1 MRHSIPQ
8 RRVADWTDTLTIPTL
23 VGIMD
28 SSSYIYILSRSSEI
42 TFYSFIIFVKIA
54 ITALNPVNLSQ
65 KNRFMNFAVIT
76 FFAVIV
82 SSLANESQIT
92 AALRPIAVCISVL
105 LTIYLI
111 SGKIIDYAKGYAIS
125 GFIICAIFIFSVQ
138 SGMIV
143 QTGERHH
150 FVAESHPNLGGELIS
165 ATLVMSSLT
174 LGPRLFLILNAA
186 SLYCTFLLQSR
197 TSTLAILIALL
208 CYGIAYFRGKL
219 GIRRKA
225 LLSLVVLWI
234 TAAFTIALIAIQSEA
249 TNQAFDF
256 IYNSVF
262 LVEDQY
268 RGGYSG
274 VSGRDEHWWEAIRVA
289 MDHPFIGA
297 GPDFMERLG
306 VLQPHN
312 WTLYAISQF
321 GMLGWVLVVIF
332 GYAAFGAVRNDP
344 VRAMVLIPLFVP
356 WLLNDRF
363 LNFNA
368 YPFALYIIVFAG
380 FSLPPKKRRSSAP
393 NRPTSPKHAVAL
405 AARYRQ
411 AAR

>member
-1 MRHSIPQ
+1 MPQ
-8 RRVADWTDTLTIPTL
+8 RRVADWTAVLTIPAL

-28 SSSYIYILSRSSEI
+28 SSSYIFILSQVSEI

-54 ITALNPVNLSQ
+54 IIALKPINLKQ
-65 KNRFMNFAVIT
+65 KNRFLNFTVVT
-76 FFAVIV
+76 FFAVIA

-92 AALRPIAVCISVL
+92 AAIRPIAVCISVL
-105 LTIYLI
+105 LTVYLI
-111 SGKIIDYAKGYAIS
+111 REKIIDYAKGYAIS
-125 GFIICAIFIFSVQ
+125 GFIICLIFIFSVQ
-138 SGMIV
+138 TGMII
-143 QTGERHH
+143 QTGERYH
-150 FVAESHPNLGGELIS
+150 FLAESHPNLGGELVS
-165 ATLVMSSLT
+165 ATLIMSSLT
-174 LGPRLFLILNAA
+174 LGPRLFLILGAS

-197 TSTLAILIALL
+197 TSTLAILIVLL
-208 CYGIAYFRGKL
+208 CYGIAYLRGKF
-219 GIRRKA
+219 GVRRTV
-225 LLSLVVLWI
+225 LLSLVVVWI
-234 TAAFTIALIAIQSEA
+234 TAAFTAALAAIQSEA
-249 TNQAFDF
+249 ANQAFDF
-256 IYNSVF
+256 IYNTVF

-411 AAR
+411 VAR

>member
-1 MRHSIPQ
+1 MPQ
-8 RRVADWTDTLTIPTL
+8 RRVADWTDVITIPTL
-23 VGIMD
+23 AGIID
-28 SSSYIYILSRSSEI
+28 SSSYVYILSRASEI
-42 TFYSFIIFVKIA
+42 TFYTFIILVKAA
-54 ITALNPVNLSQ
+54 ITALKPINLTQ
-65 KNRFMNFAVIT
+65 KNRFITFSVIT
-76 FFAVIV
+76 FFAVIL
-82 SSLANESQIT
+82 SSLVNESQIT

-111 SGKIIDYAKGYAIS
+111 GGKITDYAKGYAIS
-125 GFIICAIFIFSVQ
+125 GFIICTIFIFSVQ
-138 SGMIV
+138 TGMII

-150 FVAESHPNLGGELIS
+150 FLAESHPNLGGELIS
-165 ATLVMSSLT
+165 AILIMSSLT
-174 LGPRLFLILNAA
+174 LGPRLFLILSAT

-197 TSTLAILIALL
+197 TSTLAILIVFL
-208 CYGIAYFRGKL
+208 CYGIAYLRGKF
-219 GIRRKA
+219 GVRRTV
-225 LLSLVVLWI
+225 LLSLVVVWI
-234 TAAFTIALIAIQSEA
+234 TAAFTATLAAIQSEA
-249 TNQAFDF
+249 ANQAFDF

-321 GMLGWVLVVIF
+321 GMLGWVLVIIF
-332 GYAAFGAVRNDP
+332 GHAAFRALRNDP

-380 FSLPPKKRRSSAP
+380 FSLPPTKSGSSAP
-393 NRPTSPKHAVAL
+393 NRPTSPKHAIAL

-411 AAR
+411 VAR

>member
-1 MRHSIPQ
+1 MPQ
-8 RRVADWTDTLTIPTL
+8 RRVADWTAVLTIPAL

-28 SSSYIYILSRSSEI
+28 SSSYIFILSRVSEI
-42 TFYSFIIFVKIA
+42 IFYSFIIFVKIA
-54 ITALNPVNLSQ
+54 LIALKPINLKQ
-65 KNRFMNFAVIT
+65 KNRFMNFSVVT
-76 FFAVIV
+76 FFAVIA

-92 AALRPIAVCISVL
+92 ASLRPIAVCISIL
-105 LTIYLI
+105 LTVYLI
-111 SGKIIDYAKGYAIS
+111 REKIIDYAKGYAIS
-125 GFIICAIFIFSVQ
+125 GFIICLIFIFSVQ
-138 SGMIV
+138 TGMII
-143 QTGERHH
+143 QTGERYH
-150 FVAESHPNLGGELIS
+150 FLAESHPNLGGELVS
-165 ATLVMSSLT
+165 ATLIMSSLT
-174 LGPRLFLILNAA
+174 LGPRLFLVLGAS

-197 TSTLAILIALL
+197 TSTLAILIVLL
-208 CYGIAYFRGKL
+208 CYGIAYLRGKF
-219 GIRRKA
+219 GVRRTV
-225 LLSLVVLWI
+225 LLSLVVVWI
-234 TAAFTIALIAIQSEA
+234 TAAFTAALVAIQSEA
-249 TNQAFDF
+249 ANQAFDF

-297 GPDFMERLG
+297 GPEFMERLG

-321 GMLGWVLVVIF
+321 GMLGWVLVIIF
-332 GYAAFGAVRNDP
+332 GHAAFGALRNDP

-380 FSLPPKKRRSSAP
+380 FSLPRTKRGSSAP
-393 NRPTSPKHAVAL
+393 NRPTSPKHAFAL
-405 AARYRQ
+405 AARYRPV
-411 AAR
+411 AR